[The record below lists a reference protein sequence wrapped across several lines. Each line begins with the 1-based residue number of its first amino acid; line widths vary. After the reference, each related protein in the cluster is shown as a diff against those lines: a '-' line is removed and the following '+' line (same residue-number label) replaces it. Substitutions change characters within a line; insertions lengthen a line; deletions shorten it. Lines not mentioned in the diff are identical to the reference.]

1 MPPIVIQ
8 VSELKYTTPEGQR
21 VLEDVHLR
29 LDRGELVC
37 VVGETSSGKSL
48 LLKLLSKEIE
58 PQRGQILVDDRNVTR
73 IRKDRLLELRRRMGI
88 VPQNPKLMQGKSI
101 YEALIFKL
109 RVMGYDKS
117 ETERKAL
124 DTLEALKL
132 ASLREMPVEDLS
144 PANQRLFHV
153 ALAAC
158 HEPGLLLIDE
168 PFGDLEFKDAQ
179 NVVAGLKHFHEL
191 KRCAILIVTRERS
204 HAQQTGGRLVLL
216 QNGVI
221 VSLPPTSAAPTPTT
235 ASTVSDPKQKKGGVR

>member
-8 VSELKYTTPEGQR
+8 VSELKFTTPEGQR

-37 VVGETSSGKSL
+37 IIGETSSGKSL

-73 IRKDRLLELRRRMGI
+73 ISKEKLLQLRRRMGI
-88 VPQNPKLMQGKSI
+88 VPQHPKLMQGRTL
-101 YEALIFKL
+101 YDALLFKL

-117 ETERKAL
+117 EAERKAL
-124 DTLEALKL
+124 DTLEAIKL

-144 PANQRLFHV
+144 PANQRLFHI
-153 ALAAC
+153 ALAAS

-168 PFGDLEFKDAQ
+168 PFGELEFKDAQ
-179 NVVAGLKHFHEL
+179 LVAVGIKQFHEL
-191 KRCAILIVTRERS
+191 KRCAILLATRERA
-204 HAQQTGGRLVLL
+204 HAQQTGARLVFL
-216 QNGVI
+216 QSGII
-221 VSLPPTSAAPTPTT
+221 VSAPTTQSVITP
-235 ASTVSDPKQKKGGVR
+235 VSSSVESKSRKRGSK